1 MVAILRKMRNLSE
14 MKITATELARNTG
27 NIVDQVVAGRTA
39 TLERHGKPMAELR
52 AKPGI
57 SGRELAQRLR
67 RTPLKEEDARRL
79 RAGCQKANQAF
90 ADGHR
95 D

>member
-1 MVAILRKMRNLSE
+1 LRNLSNV
-14 MKITATELARNTG
+14 KITATELARNTG
-27 NIVDQVVAGRTA
+27 NILDQVVAGRAA
-39 TLERHGKPMAELR
+39 TLERHGRPLAELR

-67 RTPLKEEDARRL
+67 RNPLKPEDARRL
-79 RAGCQKANQAF
+79 RAGCEKANQTF
-90 ADGHR
+90 TDGHR

>member
-1 MVAILRKMRNLSE
+1 

-27 NIVDQVVAGRTA
+27 NIVDQVAAGRTA
-39 TLERHGKPMAELR
+39 TLERHGKPLAELR

-57 SGRELAQRLR
+57 SGTELAQRLR
-67 RTPLKEEDARRL
+67 RSPLTEADARRL
-79 RAGCQKANQAF
+79 RAGCRKANQTFSA
-90 ADGHR
+90 GHR